1 VLRDVKPRGATGGDD
16 SRQASPMVRDLLA
29 GVPDDCRLV
38 EAVGAPDD
46 PTGDDEARRSSVP
59 SHYRICTVNA
69 GDEFCAI
76 IEIVDEKQR

>member
-1 VLRDVKPRGATGGDD
+1 VLRTSNREVAQGRDD

-46 PTGDDEARRSSVP
+46 PTGEDEARRSSVP
-59 SHYRICTVNA
+59 SHPSLRSL
-69 GDEFCAI
+69 CA
-76 IEIVDEKQR
+76 RT